1 MSLDMERLI
10 ARTALRARSSVAIG
24 AASAPVLLSSPS
36 GGGATK
42 NAGPGAGV
50 GVGVGVDCHT
60 PISRTSPTARAS
72 SARIEPVSQNRRK
85 ALFKSRFT
93 TDSHDRGV
101 SLEESIHLLIPV
113 LVLPFPLPL
122 LPLLHKLRLPLLH
135 KLRPIVRL

>member
-42 NAGPGAGV
+42 NAGPGA

>member
-1 MSLDMERLI
+1 MLLSV
-10 ARTALRARSSVAIG
+10 RARFVRIASPKLIRRQTSVA
-24 AASAPVLLSSPS
+24 P
-36 GGGATK
+36 AT
-42 NAGPGAGV
+42 V
-50 GVGVGVDCHT
+50 RCHT